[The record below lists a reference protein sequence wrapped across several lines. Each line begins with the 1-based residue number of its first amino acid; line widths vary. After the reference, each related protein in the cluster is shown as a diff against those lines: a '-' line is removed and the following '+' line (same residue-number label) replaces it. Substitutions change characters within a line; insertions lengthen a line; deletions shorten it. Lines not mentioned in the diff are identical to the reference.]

1 MSQTEVLHLGVLLG
15 WIVTMSEVAADF
27 SIWVLPLQLDG
38 LLGSVSSFSLCHR
51 LKVKAF
57 STETVAA
64 S

>member
-1 MSQTEVLHLGVLLG
+1 MSQTEVLHLGLGLG
-15 WIVTMSEVAADF
+15 WIVTVSEVAAD
-27 SIWVLPLQLDG
+27 SSLWVLPLQLDG

-57 STETVAA
+57 RTKTVAA